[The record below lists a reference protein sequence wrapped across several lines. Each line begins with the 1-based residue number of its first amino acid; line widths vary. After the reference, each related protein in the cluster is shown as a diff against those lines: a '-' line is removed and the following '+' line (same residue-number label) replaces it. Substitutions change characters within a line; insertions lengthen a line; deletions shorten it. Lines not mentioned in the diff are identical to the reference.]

1 MNTRFIEQKINHL
14 NKKISEN
21 VENIIFELH
30 EDSYID
36 EQKIVGITLEF
47 EQNPS
52 QKTNY
57 QLCYFMNWFKKY
69 CKRKNICVDFNIEY
83 DD

>member
-30 EDSYID
+30 EDSYVN
-36 EQKIVGITLEF
+36 EQNVVGITLEF
-47 EQNPS
+47 VKKPS
-52 QKTNY
+52 QKTKY
-57 QLCYFMNWFKKY
+57 QISYLINWFKKY

-83 DD
+83 S